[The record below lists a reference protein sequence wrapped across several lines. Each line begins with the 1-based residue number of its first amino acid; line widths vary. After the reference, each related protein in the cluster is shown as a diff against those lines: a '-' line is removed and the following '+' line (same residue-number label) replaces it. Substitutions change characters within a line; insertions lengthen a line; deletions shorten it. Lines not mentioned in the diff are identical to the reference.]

1 MCVKQFAPSVLAHI
15 RADRFFEDALSE
27 AKDIPSPSDEFEK
40 SRQLVAT
47 DVTATILRDVDEADL
62 RLFKDFFTETEH
74 TFESMSRAMQKLII
88 YKQLKNKET
97 LKMTEIEVK
106 QQIIDETVAKGNAKA
121 HKQTLIDRGYLP
133 ADEKEQAKLKENHGV
148 TYQSPWE

>member
-1 MCVKQFAPSVLAHI
+1 MSKFNFKVSAPTLLGASFSVMTSADTEPIIANLNERGKWAFTVPSDMDARLLSAVQDICEAQFAPSTLAHI

-62 RLFKDFFTETEH
+62 RLFKDFFTESKH
-74 TFESMSRAMQKLII
+74 TFETMHRAMEKLIL
-88 YKQLKNKET
+88 YKELKK
-97 LKMTEIEVK
+97 
-106 QQIIDETVAKGNAKA
+106 
-121 HKQTLIDRGYLP
+121 
-133 ADEKEQAKLKENHGV
+133 
-148 TYQSPWE
+148 

>member
-1 MCVKQFAPSVLAHI
+1 MQFAPSVMTHI

-74 TFESMSRAMQKLII
+74 TFESMSRAMQKANYLQTTKKIGD
-88 YKQLKNKET
+88 T
-97 LKMTEIEVK
+97 KMTEIEVK
-106 QQIIDETVAKGNAKA
+106 EQIIDETVAKQNAKNE
-121 HKQTLIDRGYLP
+121 KQRLIDRGYFLRS
-133 ADEKEQAKLKENHGV
+133 EKEQAKLKENHGV

>member
-1 MCVKQFAPSVLAHI
+1 MKKLNFKVEQPTLLAASFSVQTSADTEPIIANLNERGKWAFTVPSDMDARLLSAVQDICEAQFAPSTLAHI

-74 TFESMSRAMQKLII
+74 TFESMSRAMEKLII
-88 YKQLKNKET
+88 YKQLKK
-97 LKMTEIEVK
+97 
-106 QQIIDETVAKGNAKA
+106 
-121 HKQTLIDRGYLP
+121 
-133 ADEKEQAKLKENHGV
+133 
-148 TYQSPWE
+148 

>member
-1 MCVKQFAPSVLAHI
+1 MDARLLSAVQDICEAQFAPSVLAHI

-88 YKQLKNKET
+88 YKELKK
-97 LKMTEIEVK
+97 
-106 QQIIDETVAKGNAKA
+106 
-121 HKQTLIDRGYLP
+121 
-133 ADEKEQAKLKENHGV
+133 
-148 TYQSPWE
+148 

>member
-1 MCVKQFAPSVLAHI
+1 LGFHRAKGYGCNELLSKVQDMCEAVCSVSNDYI

-62 RLFKDFFTETEH
+62 RLFKDFFTETETH
-74 TFESMSRAMQKLII
+74 I
-88 YKQLKNKET
+88 
-97 LKMTEIEVK
+97 
-106 QQIIDETVAKGNAKA
+106 
-121 HKQTLIDRGYLP
+121 
-133 ADEKEQAKLKENHGV
+133 
-148 TYQSPWE
+148 

>member
-1 MCVKQFAPSVLAHI
+1 MKKLNFKVEQPTLLAASFSVMTSADDEPIICKVDERGQVGFTVPSDMDAELLSNIQDICEGQFVPSVFARI
-15 RADRFFEDALSE
+15 RADRFFDEALSE

-74 TFESMSRAMQKLII
+74 TFESMSRAMEKLII
-88 YKQLKNKET
+88 YKQLKK
-97 LKMTEIEVK
+97 
-106 QQIIDETVAKGNAKA
+106 
-121 HKQTLIDRGYLP
+121 
-133 ADEKEQAKLKENHGV
+133 
-148 TYQSPWE
+148 

>member
-1 MCVKQFAPSVLAHI
+1 MKKYDFKVEQPTLLAASFSVQTSADDEPIVARVNERGHWAFTVPKDLPATLLSKVQDVCEMQFAPSVMTNI

-62 RLFKDFFTETEH
+62 RLFKDYFTESKH
-74 TFESMSRAMQKLII
+74 TFESMSRAMEKLII
-88 YKQLKNKET
+88 YKQLKK
-97 LKMTEIEVK
+97 
-106 QQIIDETVAKGNAKA
+106 
-121 HKQTLIDRGYLP
+121 
-133 ADEKEQAKLKENHGV
+133 
-148 TYQSPWE
+148 

>member
-1 MCVKQFAPSVLAHI
+1 VGFTVPSDMDAELLSNIQDICEGQFVPSVFARI
-15 RADRFFEDALSE
+15 RADRFFDEALAE

-74 TFESMSRAMQKLII
+74 TFESMSRAMEKLII
-88 YKQLKNKET
+88 YKQLKK
-97 LKMTEIEVK
+97 
-106 QQIIDETVAKGNAKA
+106 
-121 HKQTLIDRGYLP
+121 
-133 ADEKEQAKLKENHGV
+133 
-148 TYQSPWE
+148 